1 MIRIIDQDNNI
12 WKPYKLSDDYFY
24 CIKLNK
30 IEWIK
35 YINVKKIIDVGGDPK
50 K

>member
-1 MIRIIDQDNNI
+1 MIRIIDAAGNV
-12 WKPYKLSDDYFY
+12 WKPCQYSDEYFY

-35 YINVKKIIDVGGDPK
+35 YINVKKIMEV
-50 K
+50 